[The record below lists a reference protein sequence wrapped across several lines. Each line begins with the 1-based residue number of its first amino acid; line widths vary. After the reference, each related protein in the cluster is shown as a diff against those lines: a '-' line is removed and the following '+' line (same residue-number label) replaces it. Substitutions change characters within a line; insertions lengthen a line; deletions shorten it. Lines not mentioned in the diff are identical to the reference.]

1 MIVFTAA
8 AVRGFVIALIGIIL
22 TLVIPFMA
30 TYEREIAYYSYL
42 NSRNFI
48 LHYIG
53 LVLIKSAL
61 LVRIMARAVM
71 YLLILAGVK
80 LLLCGLFGS
89 L

>member
-8 AVRGFVIALIGIIL
+8 AVPGFVIALIGIIL
-22 TLVIPFMA
+22 TLVIPFTA

-61 LVRIMARAVM
+61 LIRTMARAVL
-71 YLLILAGVK
+71 YLLILAGAK
-80 LLLCGLFGS
+80 LLLCVLFGN